1 LKGLLPDAILSRS
14 INAELSMREKEQ
26 ALQLHLQRFGEVGR
40 AFAAPARVNL
50 IGEHTDYTGGLVMP
64 MAIGFRTVAV
74 LSPRTDNRAVFY
86 SASFD
91 EEVSFEIASMGV
103 TPEGRWSD
111 YPAGVLWSLRRE
123 GFEVGGFNM
132 SLAGDVPLGAGLSSS
147 ASLEVAAAMALLGNV
162 KATLPLK
169 TLAMLC
175 RRAEN
180 EYVGAKS
187 GIMDQFVVG
196 GAVANRAML
205 LDCRSLEF
213 ELLPLPAEVHVV
225 ICNSMVKHAVATG
238 EYGSRRD
245 EVEAGQAVLRNRLG
259 FELLRDATLS
269 DLETCRAEMSAASFL
284 RCRHII
290 AENGR
295 VKAAREALLQGDVRR
310 FGNVMVEAHA
320 SMRDDFAA
328 SCVEIDALVEMAMQ
342 QEDCFGARIT
352 GGGFGGCTV
361 NLVRAEA
368 AEGFIAV
375 LRKTYQEKTGMIAE
389 CVVSA
394 PTDGALAL
402 AEQGGVRSIQ

>member
-1 LKGLLPDAILSRS
+1 MS
-14 INAELSMREKEQ
+14 EKEQ
-26 ALQLHLQRFGEVGR
+26 ALQLHRQRFGEVGR

-64 MAIGFRTVAV
+64 MAIGFRTV
-74 LSPRTDNRAVFY
+74 LSPRIDNRAVFY

-91 EEVSFEIASMGV
+91 EEVSFDIASMGL

-111 YPAGVLWSLRRE
+111 YPAGVLWSLRQE
-123 GFEVGGFNM
+123 GVEIGGFNM
-132 SLAGDVPLGAGLSSS
+132 SLMGDVPLGAGLSSS
-147 ASLEVAAAMALLGNV
+147 ASLEVAAAMALLGHA
-162 KATLPLK
+162 KEALPLK
-169 TLAMLC
+169 KLATLC

-196 GAVANRAML
+196 GAIANRAML

-213 ELLPLPAEVHVV
+213 ELLPLPVEVRVV
-225 ICNSMVKHAVATG
+225 ICNSMVKHAVSTG
-238 EYGSRRD
+238 EYGDRRD
-245 EVEAGQAVLRNRLG
+245 EVEAGQAVLRERLG
-259 FELLRDATLS
+259 FELLRDATLA
-269 DLETCRAEMSAASFL
+269 DLEACRAEMSAASFL

-295 VKAAREALLQGDVRR
+295 VKAAREALLQGEVKR
-310 FGNVMVEAHA
+310 FGDVMVEAHV

-328 SCVEIDALVEMAMQ
+328 SCVEIDALVEIAMQ

-368 AEGFIAV
+368 AEGFVAV
-375 LRKTYQEKTGMIAE
+375 LRKAYQEKTGMIAE